1 MAASLDD
8 ILTTQKNGVVALGA
22 IQRAL
27 SADTATYTTPV
38 ATSSTFVVSG
48 SGRLL
53 RFSVVVAGGGSTT
66 GFVHNSA
73 TPTGATASNALVA
86 CPNTIGVYEANVVF
100 NAGLVIVPDTGQ
112 SLSITYTL
120 G

>member
-8 ILTTQKNGVVALGA
+8 VLTTQKNGVVALNN

-27 SADTATYTTPV
+27 VSEIPVYTTSV
-38 ATSSTFVVSG
+38 ATSSTFVVAG
-48 SGRLL
+48 KGRLL
-53 RFSVVVAGGGSTT
+53 RFSVTIAGSAV

-73 TPTGATASNALVA
+73 TPTGALSSNALVA

-100 NAGLVIVPDTGQ
+100 DAGLLIAPGDGQ
-112 SLSITYTL
+112 SVNITYLL

>member
-27 SADTATYTTPV
+27 SVDTAIYTTPV

-53 RFSVVVAGGGSTT
+53 RVSVLVAGSGT

-73 TPTGATASNALVA
+73 TPTGAAASNALVA
-86 CPNTIGVYEANVVF
+86 CPQTIGVYEANVVF
-100 NAGLVIVPDTGQ
+100 NAGLVIVPGTGQ

-120 G
+120 R

>member
-27 SADTATYTTPV
+27 NADIATYTTPV
-38 ATSSTFVVSG
+38 ATGSTFVIAG

-53 RFSVVVAGGGSTT
+53 RVSVLVAGSTT

-73 TPTGATASNALVA
+73 TPTGAAASNALVA
-86 CPNTIGVYEANVVF
+86 CSNTIGVYEANVVF
-100 NAGLVIVPDTGQ
+100 NAGLVIVPGTGQ
-112 SLSITYTL
+112 SVSITYTL

>member
-8 ILTTQKNGVVALGA
+8 ILTTQKNAVIALGA
-22 IQRAL
+22 IQKAL
-27 SADTATYTTPV
+27 NADIAVYTTPV
-38 ATSSTFVVSG
+38 ATGSTFVIAG

-53 RFSVVVAGGGSTT
+53 RFSVLVAGSAV

-73 TPTGATASNALVA
+73 TPTGAATSNALVA
-86 CPNTIGVYEANVVF
+86 CPNTVGVYEANVAF
-100 NAGLVIVPDTGQ
+100 NAGLVIEPGTGQ

>member
-8 ILTTQKNGVVALGA
+8 VLTTQKNGVVALNN

-27 SADTATYTTPV
+27 SSEIPVYTTPV
-38 ATSSTFVVSG
+38 ATSSTLVIAG
-48 SGRLL
+48 RGRLL
-53 RFSVVVAGGGSTT
+53 RFSVTIAGSAV
-66 GFVHNSA
+66 GFVHNSG
-73 TPTGATASNALVA
+73 TPSGALASNALVA

-100 NAGLVIVPDTGQ
+100 DAGLVIVPGTGQ
-112 SLSITYTL
+112 SINVTYLL